1 MSATNEGLV
10 MLSTRVLAREVRG
23 PLAAVMGLAVAGQAA
38 PAAAQDAGAPADAA
52 VSADTAALPSGVEAM
67 IRKAAESGDK
77 AKIDAVADVAT
88 ATYPDLAGQIS
99 ALAASLKNEIEH
111 QRMMALKGRDFY
123 EGWKGSIEAGFNKT
137 TGNTDE
143 TGTLFQLDTARDGIA
158 TLQRINALHDRQ
170 KADGNLTRSRS
181 LATYQLN
188 RKLGDRVSVYGL
200 IGWEKDRFAGYTRR
214 FTESFGVGYQLL
226 RTDTMSLSV
235 DAGPAFR
242 QVRYVDGG
250 SESEM
255 AARGSVA
262 YRWDVLPTLT
272 FTQDASAILDGSK
285 TFTSTTAFTTKLL
298 GALSGRLSY
307 YVIHEGD
314 PIEDRKK
321 TDTTMRLSLVY
332 SY

>member
-1 MSATNEGLV
+1 
-10 MLSTRVLAREVRG
+10 MLSTGVHVPFVAAALVLSGQAS
-23 PLAAVMGLAVAGQAA
+23 AVMAQEADI
-38 PAAAQDAGAPADAA
+38 AQDATIPA
-52 VSADTAALPSGVEAM
+52 GVEAM

-77 AKIDAVADVAT
+77 SKIDSVADVAK
-88 ATYPDLAGQIS
+88 ATYPQYEPQIS
-99 ALAASLKNEIEH
+99 ALAGSLKTSIDR
-111 QRMMALKGRDFY
+111 QRMAELKNRNLL

-137 TGNTDE
+137 TGNTKE
-143 TGTLFQLDTARDGIA
+143 TGTLFQVDTSREGV
-158 TLQRINALHDRQ
+158 TTRQRINALHDRQ
-170 KADGNLTRSRS
+170 KTDGDLTRSRS

-188 RKLGDRVSVYGL
+188 RKLGERVSLYGL
-200 IGWEKDRFAGYTRR
+200 VGWEKDRFAGYTRR

-226 RTDTMSLSV
+226 KTDTMSLSV

-242 QVRYVDGG
+242 QIRYLDGG

-262 YRWDVLPTLT
+262 YRWNILPSLT
-272 FTQDASAILDGSK
+272 FSQDASAILDGSK
-285 TFTSTTAFTTKLL
+285 TFTSTTAFTSKLL

-314 PIEDRKK
+314 PIDDRKK
-321 TDTTMRLSLVY
+321 TDTAMRLSLVY